1 MDYISKN
8 PEHGA
13 VGGTDMEYNETD
25 WMQEEIESLSDT
37 LQEAYENGKISMD
50 EYAEL
55 VFNNL
60 KMLNDDEFGDL

>member
-1 MDYISKN
+1 
-8 PEHGA
+8 
-13 VGGTDMEYNETD
+13 MEYNETD

>member
-1 MDYISKN
+1 MKYD
-8 PEHGA
+8 
-13 VGGTDMEYNETD
+13 DLD
-25 WMQEEIESLSDT
+25 WKQEELISVTDA

>member
-1 MDYISKN
+1 
-8 PEHGA
+8 
-13 VGGTDMEYNETD
+13 MEYNETD

-55 VFNNL
+55 LSNSL
-60 KMLNDDEFGDL
+60 ELLDESEGFD